1 MEVHRPKFL
10 KGLIEEVFVI
20 VLSISLAVIA
30 ENIVEHYHHKKESK
44 EALVKLK
51 TELKKDMTDLNFNYP
66 MHKKAIN
73 AEQVL
78 TDWSKGKIQLS
89 DDSLAIYA
97 SHSLNWST
105 FYSNTSEFE
114 SLKSSSKIS
123 FIEDKEL
130 VSKIFE
136 NYNRYAEYKLYSNNL
151 FTIGQNLS
159 SIYKKNTS
167 FVSNT
172 IFKDPFLLFDAKE
185 LMKLKGNKEFE
196 NTLQEKKEWDQLMI
210 LTIDE
215 HRTRVNELIK
225 LIEEE
230 KK

>member
-30 ENIVEHYHHKKESK
+30 ENIVEHYHHKNESK
-44 EALVKLK
+44 EALIRLK
-51 TELKKDMTDLNFNYP
+51 TELKKDMMDLNFNYP
-66 MHKKAIN
+66 LHEKAIIS
-73 AEQVL
+73 EQAL

-159 SIYKKNTS
+159 SIYKKYTS

-196 NTLQEKKEWDQLMI
+196 NTLQEKKEMDQLML